1 MGKRRNKGQTKVT
14 QQVPAKLSI
23 VKFLNK
29 VVFVHYWRLTHIFTS
44 TNRKKMIR
52 IWKMRLLEKLK
63 ALEVVSLDFCKLLY
77 LIY

>member
-1 MGKRRNKGQTKVT
+1 MGKRRNKGQTRVS

-29 VVFVHYWRLTHIFTS
+29 VNFVHYLLLTHIFTS
-44 TNRKKMIR
+44 SNRKKMIR

-63 ALEVVSLDFCKLLY
+63 ALKVVSLDFCKLLY
-77 LIY
+77 